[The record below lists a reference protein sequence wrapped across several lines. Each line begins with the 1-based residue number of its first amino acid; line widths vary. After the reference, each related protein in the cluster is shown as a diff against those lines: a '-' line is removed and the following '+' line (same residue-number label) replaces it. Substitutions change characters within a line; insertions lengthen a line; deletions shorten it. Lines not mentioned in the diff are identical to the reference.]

1 MPTVDGTS
9 LRPLDPRLLAHARA
23 ARPYLLWC
31 VASGM
36 GTAGL
41 LVAQATLIAGAV
53 TSAFLDGADLAAL
66 ATPMALLAAVA
77 LGRALLDG
85 AQEVAGHRAGAAV
98 TTELRARLLDQA
110 MRLGPGWLSAERC
123 GELTALATRGIDA
136 LDGYFSRYLPQL
148 VLAVV
153 VPVVVL
159 LTVFGVDPP
168 AAVTIAATLP
178 LVPVFMVLV
187 GLATRQ
193 HADRQWRAL
202 AVLAGH
208 FLDVVAGLPTLK
220 VFGRARAQAAT
231 IRAVTDDHA
240 RAALRTLRMAFL
252 SALVL
257 ELLSTLSVALVAVGV
272 GLRLVAGSVDLR
284 TALVVLILAPEVYRP
299 LRQVG
304 VHHHACVEG
313 LAAARRVFEVLE
325 TAPAPVRGP
334 AAVPDLRMH
343 PMRVEAVTVTYPG
356 AARAALAD
364 VSLELDP
371 GETVALVG
379 PSGCGKSTL
388 AALLVGVVRPTGG
401 RITVGGVDAAAFE
414 PDTWRAHVAHLPQR
428 PRLFAGT
435 IADNVRLARPEAPA
449 WAVRA
454 ALHTAGAG
462 FVDRLPGGVDTRLG
476 EGGAGL
482 SAGERQR
489 VALARALLPDARLL
503 VLDEP
508 TSGLDAAAE
517 QAVVDGLR
525 VARAGRTILLVTHR
539 PALLALADR
548 VVRLGPVPGAPASPE
563 TGVEE
568 PVPEPGRHQGRAAAG
583 EKPTPTAGRARD
595 GREPRPTERPGGR
608 GPAAGFPRRR
618 SAVRRVA
625 EFGRPALRRLALAA
639 LCGAVATAAGVGLMA
654 TSAWLI
660 SRAAQHP
667 PILYLLVAVGAVR
680 AFSLARAGFR
690 YAERLA
696 SHDAAFQVLRELR
709 VAMWRRLERVAP
721 AGLPEYRSGDLLA
734 RLVAD
739 VDAQQDLFLRV
750 AVPYAAAA
758 VAGAGAVAL
767 LWWLLPGA
775 GLVLLVAL
783 LLTAVAVPWLAAR
796 AGRQAEHRV
805 APLRGQLSDGI
816 VELLGGARDLLAC
829 RAAGRRLERVSDID
843 RTLQRAR
850 AAAATS
856 TGLAAGLTT
865 LAAGA
870 AMWVALALGVAAVRS
885 GALDGVVLAVLVL
898 VPLAAVEVV
907 AVLARAPQDLRR
919 VRRSAERV
927 VDVLERPPPVREPPT
942 PVALPG
948 PPHTLRVEGLRVYW
962 PGAATPAVDGLD
974 LDLTPGRRVAVV
986 GPSGS
991 GKSTLVAVLLRFLD
1005 PAAGRVTLD
1014 GVDVTTLAGDDVRR
1028 VLTLCAQDAHVFDTS
1043 IGENVLLA
1051 RRSAGPREVRAAL
1064 AAARLLDWVDGL
1076 PDGSATA
1083 VGEHGSRVS
1092 GGQRQRIALA
1102 RALLADRPVLLLD
1115 EPTEHL
1121 DLATADALAA
1131 ELLAA
1136 TAGRTTLLLT
1146 HRLAALG
1153 EVDEIVVLDGGRVV
1167 ERGTH
1172 ARLLAARGPYRRMW
1186 DLERDARR
1194 FCDPA
1199 PPTGGGG
1206 EVGAL
1211 APARFGPAAP

>member
-1 MPTVDGTS
+1 MPPGDGTS
-9 LRPLDPRLLAHARA
+9 LRPLDPRLLAHAGA
-23 ARPYLLWC
+23 ARAYLLWC
-31 VASGM
+31 IASGL

-41 LVAQATLIAGAV
+41 LVAQATLLAGAV

-66 ATPMALLAAVA
+66 ATPMALLAAVV

-98 TTELRARLLDQA
+98 TTELRTRLLDQA
-110 MRLGPGWLSAERC
+110 MRLGPGWLSTERR
-123 GELTALATRGIDA
+123 GELTALATRGVDA

-159 LTVFGVDPP
+159 LTVFGVDLP

-240 RAALRTLRMAFL
+240 RAALRTLRVAFL

-325 TAPAPVRGP
+325 TAPAPVYRP
-334 AAVPDLRMH
+334 AAVPDLRVH

-435 IADNVRLARPEAPA
+435 IADNVRLARPQAPA
-449 WAVRA
+449 CAVRA
-454 ALHTAGAG
+454 ALDAAGAG
-462 FVDRLPGGVDTRLG
+462 FVDRLAEGVDTPLG

-525 VARAGRTILLVTHR
+525 AVGAGRTILLVSHR

-548 VVRLGPVPGAPASPE
+548 VVRLGPASGAPAPPE

-568 PVPEPGRHQGRAAAG
+568 PVPEPGGHQRRAAA
-583 EKPTPTAGRARD
+583 EEEPTPAGCTRD
-595 GREPRPTERPGGR
+595 GREPGPTGCPGGW
-608 GPAAGFPRRR
+608 GPAAGFPRHC

-654 TSAWLI
+654 TSAWLL

-680 AFSLARAGFR
+680 AFSLVRAGSR

-709 VAMWRRLERVAP
+709 VAVWRHLERVAP
-721 AGLPEYRSGDLLA
+721 AGLPAYRSGDLLA

-750 AVPYAAAA
+750 AVPCAAAA
-758 VAGAGAVAL
+758 VAGVGAIAL

-775 GLVLLVAL
+775 GLALLVAL
-783 LLTAVAVPWLAAR
+783 LLAAVAVPWLAAR
-796 AGRQAEHRV
+796 AGRRAEHGV
-805 APLRGQLSDGI
+805 AALRGELSDGI
-816 VELLGGARDLLAC
+816 AELLGGARDLLAC
-829 RAAGRRLERVSDID
+829 RAAGRRLDRVAGVD
-843 RTLQRAR
+843 RELQRAR

-870 AMWVALALGVAAVRS
+870 AMWAAFALGVPAVRS

-907 AVLARAPQDLRR
+907 AVLAQAPQDLRR

-927 VDVLERPPPVREPPT
+927 VDVFDRPQPVREPPT
-942 PVALPG
+942 PAALPG
-948 PPHTLRVEGLRVYW
+948 PPHTLRVESLRAYW

-1014 GVDVTTLAGDDVRR
+1014 GVDVTTLAADDVRR
-1028 VLTLCAQDAHVFDTS
+1028 VLTLCAQDAHVFDTT

-1051 RRSAGPREVRAAL
+1051 RRSADPREVRAAL
-1064 AAARLLDWVDGL
+1064 AGARLLDWVDGL

-1136 TAGRTTLLLT
+1136 TAGRTTLLVT
-1146 HRLAALG
+1146 HRLATLG
-1153 EVDEIVVLDGGRVV
+1153 DVDEIVVLDGGRVV

-1172 ARLLAARGPYRRMW
+1172 ARLLAACGPYRRMW

-1199 PPTGGGG
+1199 QPTAGGGG
-1206 EVGAL
+1206 VGAL
-1211 APARFGPAAP
+1211 APARPRPAAP

>member
-1 MPTVDGTS
+1 MPPGDGTS
-9 LRPLDPRLLAHARA
+9 LRPLDPRLLAHAGA
-23 ARPYLLWC
+23 ARAYLLWC
-31 VASGM
+31 IASGL

-41 LVAQATLIAGAV
+41 LVAQATLLAGAV

-66 ATPMALLAAVA
+66 ATPMALLAAVV

-98 TTELRARLLDQA
+98 TTELRTRLLDQA
-110 MRLGPGWLSAERC
+110 MRLGPGWLSTERR
-123 GELTALATRGIDA
+123 GELTALATRGVDA

-159 LTVFGVDPP
+159 LTVFGVDLP

-240 RAALRTLRMAFL
+240 RATLRTLRVAFL

-325 TAPAPVRGP
+325 TAPAPVRRP
-334 AAVPDLRMH
+334 AAVPDLRVH

-401 RITVGGVDAAAFE
+401 RITVGGVDATAFE

-435 IADNVRLARPEAPA
+435 IADNVRLARPQAPA
-449 WAVRA
+449 CAVRA
-454 ALHTAGAG
+454 ALDAAGAG
-462 FVDRLPGGVDTRLG
+462 FVDRLAEGVDTPLG

-525 VARAGRTILLVTHR
+525 AAGAGRTILLVSHR

-548 VVRLGPVPGAPASPE
+548 VVRLGPASGAPAPAE

-568 PVPEPGRHQGRAAAG
+568 PVPEPGGHQGRAAAD
-583 EKPTPTAGRARD
+583 EQPTPAGCTRD
-595 GREPRPTERPGGR
+595 GREPGPTGRPGGWQ
-608 GPAAGFPRRR
+608 PAAGFPRHR

-625 EFGRPALRRLALAA
+625 GFGRPALRRLALAA

-654 TSAWLI
+654 TSAWLL

-680 AFSLARAGFR
+680 AFSLVRAGSR

-709 VAMWRRLERVAP
+709 VAMWRHLERVAP
-721 AGLPEYRSGDLLA
+721 AGLPAYRSGDLLA

-739 VDAQQDLFLRV
+739 VDAQQDLFVRV
-750 AVPYAAAA
+750 AVPCAAA
-758 VAGAGAVAL
+758 VVAGVGAVAL

-775 GLVLLVAL
+775 GLALLVAL
-783 LLTAVAVPWLAAR
+783 LLAAVAVPWLAAG
-796 AGRQAEHRV
+796 AGRRAEHRV
-805 APLRGQLSDGI
+805 AALRGELSDGI
-816 VELLGGARDLLAC
+816 AELLGGARDLLAC
-829 RAAGRRLERVSDID
+829 RAAGRRLDRVAGVD
-843 RTLQRAR
+843 RELQRAR

-870 AMWVALALGVAAVRS
+870 AMWVAFALGVPAVRS

-907 AVLARAPQDLRR
+907 AVLAQAPQDLRR

-927 VDVLERPPPVREPPT
+927 VDVFDRPQPVREPPT
-942 PVALPG
+942 PAALPG
-948 PPHTLRVEGLRVYW
+948 PPHTLRVEGLRAYW
-962 PGAATPAVDGLD
+962 PGAAAPAVDGLD

-1014 GVDVTTLAGDDVRR
+1014 GVDVTTLAADDVRR
-1028 VLTLCAQDAHVFDTS
+1028 VLTLCAQDAHVFDTT

-1051 RRSAGPREVRAAL
+1051 RRSADPREVRAAL
-1064 AAARLLDWVDGL
+1064 AGARLLDWVDGL

-1136 TAGRTTLLLT
+1136 TAGRTTLLVT
-1146 HRLAALG
+1146 HRLATLG
-1153 EVDEIVVLDGGRVV
+1153 DVDEIVVLDGGRVV

-1172 ARLLAARGPYRRMW
+1172 ARLLAACGPYRRMW

-1199 PPTGGGG
+1199 QPTAGGGG
-1206 EVGAL
+1206 VGAL
-1211 APARFGPAAP
+1211 APARPGPAAP